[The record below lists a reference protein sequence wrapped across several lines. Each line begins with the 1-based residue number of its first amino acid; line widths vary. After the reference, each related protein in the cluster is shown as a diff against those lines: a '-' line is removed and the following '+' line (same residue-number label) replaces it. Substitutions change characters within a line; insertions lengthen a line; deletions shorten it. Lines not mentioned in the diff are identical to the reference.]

1 MPEEKVTL
9 ESGDYPWDLGGR
21 YQLPSD
27 PAAGLPPGWLVAP
40 EDAASMPESPA
51 PRAAPTPSEPAKSEP
66 TKEQELSDR
75 MTAREFLHVAEEKT
89 LPSERVNLDT
99 GTAAFMGYEVPLTTD
114 SIASIKMI
122 LAMEVCRIL
131 ELERERILITMQQQ
145 EMQTAPADGGT
156 NVPEVPR
163 TKNTV
168 EPKKSRRRRKVQ

>member
-27 PAAGLPPGWLVAP
+27 PAAGLPPGWLVEP
-40 EDAASMPESPA
+40 EDAASIPDSPPPKVYIPTEVPSTEQVYIPPQPEPVKTTGLPA
-51 PRAAPTPSEPAKSEP
+51 
-66 TKEQELSDR
+66 
-75 MTAREFLHVAEEKT
+75 
-89 LPSERVNLDT
+89 ERVNLDT